1 MQRHLIKFMRLIFS
15 KPQIDEFARF
25 ARQQTPIS
33 L

>member
-1 MQRHLIKFMRLIFS
+1 MQRHLIYIMWLIIS

-25 ARQQTPIS
+25 ARRQAPTS